1 MDKEVSSLKHL
12 FVTVFLSNF
21 AIMVVNPA
29 IIDITMDAICPS
41 QDKCSLAIYLSG
53 FQQAADCMPEGK
65 RASAIGIVA
74 GVGSAAF
81 VCSTFAV
88 RFLSTAQ
95 IFLVSSISSSA
106 AAIYMTIFLEDSNRH
121 INTDEDPVNQPILL
135 ANNANECTS
144 DSSPKNIPPFYHVIC
159 LLKSSTTLL
168 LATAIS
174 FLYGLAE
181 GGIQTPFL
189 LILVPRLAPIIG
201 EETILCLALIAGFS
215 NMLIDSIA
223 WVAWVPYVVALFPM
237 FLFLAKP
244 AGIAQ
249 GCISGISSFANILS
263 PFIYSPL
270 TVVSDDLYNVYS
282 GTKTSKELWGAL
294 ERKYKTED
302 AGIKKFLVAW
312 FLDFKMI
319 DSKSVVSQVQELQ
332 VIIHDLLVYG
342 IFWKNTL
349 VEQIKNVHNTHIN
362 FFGGLIVNDAFQ
374 VAAIVEKLPPLWKDF
389 KNYLKH
395 KHKEM
400 TVEDLIV
407 RLRIEEDSKAAE
419 RRSKGNS
426 TMNGAHI
433 VESGQNNSKKRKKV
447 EHGSNQ
453 PKKKFKGKG
462 FNCGKID
469 HKSTDC

>member
-1 MDKEVSSLKHL
+1 MDKEISSLKHL

-53 FQQAADCMPEGK
+53 FQQAIVGLGSMLLMPLIGNLSDVYGRKALLTIPVTLLIFPSVIMAYRRTTNYFYAYYVVRTLTGMVSDTGIQCLPIAYAADCMPEGK

-106 AAIYMTIFLEDSNRH
+106 AAIYMTIFLEDTNRH
-121 INTDEDPVNQPILL
+121 INKDEDPVNQPILL

-189 LILVPRLAPIIG
+189 YFLRARFGYNKDNLAVLMLICYGGATFSQLILVPRLAPIIG

-244 AGIAQ
+244 ALQSIVSKQVGPNEQGIAQ

-270 TVVSDDLYNVYS
+270 TDLFLSERAPFNYPGFS
-282 GTKTSKELWGAL
+282 MFCIGLAWLIAIIPSMMIRFGTC
-294 ERKYKTED
+294 
-302 AGIKKFLVAW
+302 
-312 FLDFKMI
+312 
-319 DSKSVVSQVQELQ
+319 DSR
-332 VIIHDLLVYG
+332 
-342 IFWKNTL
+342 
-349 VEQIKNVHNTHIN
+349 
-362 FFGGLIVNDAFQ
+362 
-374 VAAIVEKLPPLWKDF
+374 
-389 KNYLKH
+389 H
-395 KHKEM
+395 KIR
-400 TVEDLIV
+400 DIL
-407 RLRIEEDSKAAE
+407 
-419 RRSKGNS
+419 
-426 TMNGAHI
+426 
-433 VESGQNNSKKRKKV
+433 
-447 EHGSNQ
+447 
-453 PKKKFKGKG
+453 
-462 FNCGKID
+462 C
-469 HKSTDC
+469 